1 MELGSFKKD
10 DKSDIHSIVTGMIGY
25 KGHVHVAFG
34 KELVLTPDDDDE
46 HIARLIDEQIIGNYH
61 LHGTNIQ
68 AVELLRQID
77 ETLVPLVSDEGAR
90 ILATSQIDPDSKAQF
105 EERISKLDPIIRRYV
120 LQMYANPFFSRY
132 GLMSEMQGA
141 D

>member
-1 MELGSFKKD
+1 
-10 DKSDIHSIVTGMIGY
+10 
-25 KGHVHVAFG
+25 
-34 KELVLTPDDDDE
+34 VLTPDDDDE

-141 D
+141 E